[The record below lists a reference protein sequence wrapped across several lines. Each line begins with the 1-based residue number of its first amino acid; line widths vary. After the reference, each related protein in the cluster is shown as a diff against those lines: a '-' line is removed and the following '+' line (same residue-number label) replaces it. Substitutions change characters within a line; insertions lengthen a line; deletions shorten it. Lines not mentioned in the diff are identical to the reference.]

1 MKFIPES
8 ATRLVGRTMLKA
20 SKHSPRAMFVVGL
33 AGAVTS
39 TVLACRATLKLEKTL
54 EEAEN
59 RIEAIKYPTSDG
71 RVMVYRKDVAR
82 VHIINAGSIL
92 KLYAPSVIIGGVSIG
107 LLTKSHIDLSRRNA
121 ALAAAYSSA
130 QTAFNEYRDRVR
142 EEVGEEK
149 EKDIYLGLKEETITE
164 DGKKVKVKTYD
175 PTKLS
180 MYNRMFDESNPN
192 WHPAGGYN
200 HIFLLNQQNMANDL
214 LKARGHVY
222 LNEVLIALGFDTCPE
237 GQVVGWIL
245 GGDTSDNRV
254 DFGFMDVRNADFVN
268 HREPS
273 IILDFNVDG
282 YILDKV

>member
-1 MKFIPES
+1 MKFVPAT

-54 EEAEN
+54 EEA
-59 RIEAIKYPTSDG
+59 AIKRDNAQHTGNRTTIAKTYA
-71 RVMVYRKDVAR
+71 V
-82 VHIINAGSIL
+82 NAGSVL
-92 KLYAPSVIIGGVSIG
+92 KLYGPAVIIGGVSVG

-130 QTAFNEYRDRVR
+130 QTAFSEYRDRVR
-142 EEVGEEK
+142 AEVGEEK
-149 EKDIYLGLKEETITE
+149 EKDIYLGLKEETIIE
-164 DGKKVKVKTYD
+164 DGKKIKVKTYD
-175 PTKLS
+175 PKNLS
-180 MYNRMFDESNPN
+180 MYARMFDEANPN
-192 WHPAGGYN
+192 WQPGPGFN

-222 LNEVLIALGFDTCPE
+222 LNEVLIGLGFDTVPE

-245 GGDTSDNRV
+245 GGDSSDNYV
-254 DFGFMDVRNADFVN
+254 DFGLMHVRNADFVN